1 MWRGEDSQGCRLIM
15 VFSPDSIIISF
26 QSNRHCLISQ
36 IRYLSIVQL
45 HPLPELFQITKQYLI
60 FDASIKIRPFYLLFI
75 DLKQI

>member
-1 MWRGEDSQGCRLIM
+1 MWRGEAATM

-26 QSNRHCLISQ
+26 QSNGHCLISQ